1 MSERIWL
8 VTFMDYDLGYFD
20 DQTCRLEPLENPFET
35 RATCPLAIRAANE
48 QRQSYLRA
56 GGPPGASDAYLAGL
70 PLAKGWRLDAAACLE
85 ASFLSRM
92 ALTKTSWVG
101 LQCIVDWMLDVPAS
115 LAVFFLSFLLI
126 VIFVLIESAFYQ
138 ANGGALLEG
147 F

>member
-1 MSERIWL
+1 MPAG
-8 VTFMDYDLGYFD
+8 DK
-20 DQTCRLEPLENPFET
+20 
-35 RATCPLAIRAANE
+35 AANE

-101 LQCIVDWMLDVPAS
+101 LQCIVDWMLDVPGS
-115 LAVFFLSFLLI
+115 LAGFFFLFVLT
-126 VIFVLIESAFYQ
+126 VIFFMISTAH
-138 ANGGALLEG
+138 
-147 F
+147 